1 MMATIQSILW
11 NQSSDEVLVYKYPVQ
26 DINTGSVLTVNDSQE
41 AYFYRNGTLY
51 DKFSAGRYALSS
63 SNLPALSGVVNLASG
78 GESTFNAS
86 IWFVSKLA
94 KRNILWGAGE
104 NIGVIE
110 KY

>member
-1 MMATIQSILW
+1 MATIQSILW

-51 DKFSAGRYALSS
+51 AKFSAGRYALSS

-94 KRNILWGAGE
+94 KRNIQYRG
-104 NIGVIE
+104 N
-110 KY
+110 